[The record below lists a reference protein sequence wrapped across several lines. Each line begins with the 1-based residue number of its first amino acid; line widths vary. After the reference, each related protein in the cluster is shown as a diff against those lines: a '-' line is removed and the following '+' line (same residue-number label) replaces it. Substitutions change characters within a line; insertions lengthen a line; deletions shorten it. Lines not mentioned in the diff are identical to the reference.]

1 MTQTRKNGSN
11 LEKRVIPGQT
21 RNTWNKGSKL
31 KNREQLG
38 HTCKK
43 IGQTLTNGTKKVHT
57 WKIGSPL
64 QKLVTLAKMGY
75 TWSNR

>member
-43 IGQTLTNGTKKVHT
+43 IGQTLTNGTKKSSHLEN
-57 WKIGSPL
+57 W
-64 QKLVTLAKMGY
+64 VTLAEI
-75 TWSNR
+75 SNTC